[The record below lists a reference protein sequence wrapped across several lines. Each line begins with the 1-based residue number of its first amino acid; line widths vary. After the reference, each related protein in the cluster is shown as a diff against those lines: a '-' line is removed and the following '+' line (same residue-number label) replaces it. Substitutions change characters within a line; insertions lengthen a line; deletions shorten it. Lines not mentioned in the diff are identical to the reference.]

1 MMPFDPGDIWSY
13 TNDPDAVVL
22 SANLSSRM
30 SSAISISMCLLLW
43 IAK

>member
-22 SANLSSRM
+22 SANTSRM
-30 SSAISISMCLLLW
+30 SSAISIGMCLLLW